1 MQPLVT
7 SNGKKAE
14 CKQSSCFPKQFNTT
28 EKNAICGS
36 FRCSTPTR
44 LVSVPVGVR
53 NLVPG
58 EPAEG
63 ATAGLVVEADP
74 EGVVG
79 TAEHQA
85 VGEGLLEPFRVKTS
99 LIVVLCLF

>member
-1 MQPLVT
+1 MVR
-7 SNGKKAE
+7 
-14 CKQSSCFPKQFNTT
+14 KQSASSLPAFPNNLTILK
-28 EKNAICGS
+28 KNAICGS

-99 LIVVLCLF
+99 PIVVLCLF